1 MNNISN
7 ITPPQNGVI
16 DDLCQIIE
24 QGRSQA
30 YASAN
35 QIVIQTYWNIGRR
48 IVEEEQQGESRA
60 QYGKRLIANLA
71 DKLSARYGN
80 NYSKRNLEYYRQFYL
95 SFKNLEIV
103 NTCVRNLTWSHIRR
117 IMNEANPKA
126 REWYLKEASE
136 QMWSVRTLSRNMNT
150 QYYGRRMACYR
161 EKLALPEP
169 IIEENDP
176 QEYVKSP
183 VIAEFLGFRKDSKL
197 DESELEQALIDNLDR
212 KSTRLN
218 SSHLL

>member
-7 ITPPQNGVI
+7 MTPPQNGVI

-126 REWYLKEASE
+126 REWY
-136 QMWSVRTLSRNMNT
+136 
-150 QYYGRRMACYR
+150 
-161 EKLALPEP
+161 
-169 IIEENDP
+169 
-176 QEYVKSP
+176 
-183 VIAEFLGFRKDSKL
+183 
-197 DESELEQALIDNLDR
+197 
-212 KSTRLN
+212 
-218 SSHLL
+218 